1 MQVDIVHRIVGT
13 IRIRTDAVVFL
24 AEGIDAVPSCED
36 GVVLAGTVVVGVQ
49 AKRAVELLTV
59 VLVLLEVAVPYH
71 RLQRVHELAA
81 EGVVVHALLHR
92 ARRGH
97 RLTHR
102 AQMVLV
108 LVVER
113 ELVRRAAGRRLGV
126 AAVEEVLVD
135 LAVPHHQAAAQQV
148 VRRVRALDLRRL
160 QLHLLPDRTGDVRL
174 GRVVHHAQLL
184 ARRTVDV
191 LRDAAVGEV
200 DLLGIAAQV
209 VDIAIAYHLPSH
221 MVDSEGKYR
230 QFV

>member
-1 MQVDIVHRIVGT
+1 MPGDTYFFRCTYVKYIHPFRVDNFSSIRIHEPHRIIGA
-13 IRIRTDAVVFL
+13 IRIRTDAVVLL
-24 AEGIDAVPSCED
+24 AKGGEAVPSCED
-36 GVVLAGTVVVGVQ
+36 GVVLAGAVVVGVQ
-49 AKRAVELLTV
+49 AERAVELLAV
-59 VLVLLEVAVPYH
+59 VLVLLEIGAQDH
-71 RLQRVHELAA
+71 RLQGVHELAA

-113 ELVRRAAGRRLGV
+113 ELVRRAAGRRLGI

-148 VRRVRALDLRRL
+148 VRRVRALDFRRL

-174 GRVVHHAQLL
+174 GRVVHHAVGFLF
-184 ARRTVDV
+184 VDC
-191 LRDAAVGEV
+191 
-200 DLLGIAAQV
+200 
-209 VDIAIAYHLPSH
+209 AYFKHLII
-221 MVDSEGKYR
+221 
-230 QFV
+230 